1 MGMGF
6 ILPFALTFVAI
17 PLETFVHSLRTVVG
31 LVAIGVLRFFAVILR
46 LLGSLFHYA
55 GALAQNLYDLP
66 LFIPLWL
73 EERNNDGQSQK
84 GKSRLRE
91 LTS

>member
-31 LVAIGVLRFFAVILR
+31 LAAISVLRFVSLLLR
-46 LLGSLFHYA
+46 LLGNAFRYL
-55 GALAQNLYDLP
+55 GTLAEHLYDLP

-73 EERNNDGQSQK
+73 EGRNG
-84 GKSRLRE
+84 GSRSTRSSALRRMG
-91 LTS
+91 T

>member
-31 LVAIGVLRFFAVILR
+31 LIAIGTLRFVSLALR
-46 LLGSLFHYA
+46 LLA
-55 GALAQNLYDLP
+55 GAFRYMGLLAEQLYDLP

-73 EERNNDGQSQK
+73 EERNSRSAN
-84 GKSRLRE
+84 KSAGSAFAR
-91 LTS
+91 